1 MKLYDEVIK
10 ECCDLLSDAKA
21 RSMPVSEGTWGKV
34 DDRSMI
40 LRSDMAYELGSGNLP
55 AVGMTLIT
63 DSAEFAAE
71 DSLTLIGSD
80 LPEITGDCG
89 FARIAILRMEPGI
102 LKEGDTLYKAVR
114 DLEYTRYHFYPE
126 GFMMRVSASKAK
138 ETVRVSKE
146 ALQKGLTFEKTGSQM
161 IEAFH
166 NYPGVKAVCL
176 TYVTDPDFAFGKLQA
191 LQKQAEAI
199 TKAIDHIGNGAIM
212 DCVACNL
219 QEVCNE
225 VEGLR
230 ELHFSH

>member
-10 ECCDLLSDAKA
+10 ECCQLLTGEKAKDLQ
-21 RSMPVSEGTWGKV
+21 VSEGIWPKV

-55 AVGMTLIT
+55 AIGMTLIT
-63 DSAEFAAE
+63 DSEEYAGKNGLHLMGE
-71 DSLTLIGSD
+71 D
-80 LPEITGDCG
+80 LPDISADRG

-102 LKEGDTLYKAVR
+102 LKEGDALYKAIR

-161 IEAFH
+161 IEAFLSH
-166 NYPGVKAVCL
+166 PGVKAVDL
-176 TYVTDPDFAFGKLQA
+176 TYVTDSDFAFGKLQA